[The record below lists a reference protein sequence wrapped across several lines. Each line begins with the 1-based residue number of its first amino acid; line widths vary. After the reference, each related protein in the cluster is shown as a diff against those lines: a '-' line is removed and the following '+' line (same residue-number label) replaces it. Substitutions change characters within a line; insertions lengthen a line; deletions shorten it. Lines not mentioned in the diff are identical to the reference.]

1 MTVFIRPLERGLFLS
16 GSAIISFQEKSSM
29 DFSEEQIERYSRH
42 IILPEVGGRGQAKL
56 LKSKV
61 FVLGAGGLGSP
72 ALLYL
77 AAAGVGTLGMA
88 DGDSVDLSNLQRQII
103 HNNETVGKPKVQSAK
118 EAIGKLNPD
127 VKVEAFHGRLTVDNI
142 REIIREY
149 DVVLDG
155 SDNFPTRFLMND
167 AAFFEQKPLVSGSMF
182 RFDGQVS
189 VFKPHKGFPC
199 YRCLYPEPPPK
210 GLVPSCQEAGV
221 LGALAGVIGVLQ
233 AVETVK
239 EILGI
244 GDVLAGHLMIFDALK
259 MTFRKVKV
267 MKDPECALCGPNP
280 SITELK
286 QYEEQAC
293 EFKSVT

>member
-1 MTVFIRPLERGLFLS
+1 
-16 GSAIISFQEKSSM
+16 M
-29 DFSEEQIERYSRH
+29 DFTEEQIERYSRH

-72 ALLYL
+72 SLLYL
-77 AAAGVGTLGMA
+77 AAAGVGAIGIA
-88 DGDSVDLSNLQRQII
+88 DGDCVDLSNLQRQII
-103 HNNETVGKPKVQSAK
+103 HNNERVGKPKVHSAA
-118 EAIGKLNPD
+118 ESINKLNPD
-127 VKVEAFHGRLTVDNI
+127 VKVAPFHGRLTVDNI

-167 AAFFEQKPLVSGSMF
+167 AAFFEKKPLVSGSMF
-182 RFDGQVS
+182 RFDGQVA
-189 VFKPHKGFPC
+189 VFNPHGGFPC

-233 AVETVK
+233 AVETIK
-239 EILGI
+239 LLLGI
-244 GDVLAGHLMIFDALK
+244 GDRLEGHLMIFDALK
-259 MTFRKVKV
+259 MTFRKVRV
-267 MKDPECALCGPNP
+267 MKDPECALCGKSP

-286 QYEEQAC
+286 QYEEQVCEFRGPAAC
-293 EFKSVT
+293 EK